1 MLGSGTKGDGRGE
14 EEWKGETQN
23 KGENSRGQEVSIVL
37 TSDLAREVLC
47 CQVVL
52 VPLGALRREL
62 LGLLSQELEGV
73 GLVDAAALGGGD
85 AVTDPLPELGAGD
98 LGGGGVLHEVVDGD
112 AADAAEPALHVADAD
127 VQVLADTVLGDL
139 AGDVHVQEVVAGDVD
154 ILAAHEHL
162 VGCGHVL
169 VEDLGRDGG
178 ERRVGDP
185 GAVVAGGDLAQLVGI
200 DALHGAVIGGLVILD
215 GDLGGHTTHGVDLA
229 AVAGLDE
236 QLDVGVHERYGH
248 GDGGTVRQHEVGVL
262 AELLDDAE
270 DVVPTATIEA
280 GRVVAQLVDDLVH
293 LEGGED
299 GLDQHGAA
307 DGASRDGQYVLGQVE
322 DVVPQARLQ
331 MGLHLGQVEVGA
343 EATRYQLLGV
353 VPEVQAEV
361 EQAAGDGLAVDSEVL
376 FLQVPATRPQDERG
390 QRAVSSQFVLLG
402 ALLKVNLPTDGVVEV
417 DLAVDHVVPGRR
429 A

>member
-1 MLGSGTKGDGRGE
+1 MF
-14 EEWKGETQN
+14 
-23 KGENSRGQEVSIVL
+23 

-62 LGLLSQELEGV
+62 LGLFSQELESV
-73 GLVDAAALGGGD
+73 GLVDAVALGGGD

-98 LGGGGVLHEVVDGD
+98 FGGGGVLHEVVDGD
-112 AADAAEPALHVADAD
+112 AADTAEPALHVADAD
-127 VQVLADTVLGDL
+127 VEVLADAVLGDL
-139 AGDVHVQEVVAGDVD
+139 ARNVHVQEVVAGDVD
-154 ILAAHEHL
+154 VVAAHEHL

-169 VEDLGRDGG
+169 VENLSRDGG

-200 DALHGAVIGGLVILD
+200 DTLHGAVIGGLVILN
-215 GDLGGHTTHGVDLA
+215 GDLGGHTAHGVDLA

-248 GDGGTVRQHEVGVL
+248 GDGGSVRQHEIGVL

-322 DVVPQARLQ
+322 DIVPQARLQ

-343 EATRYQLLGV
+343 EATRDQLLGV

-361 EQAAGDGLAVDSEVL
+361 EQAAGDGLAVDGEVL
-376 FLQVPATRPQDERG
+376 FVQVPATRPQDERG
-390 QRAVSSQFVLLG
+390 QRTVG
-402 ALLKVNLPTDGVVEV
+402 P
-417 DLAVDHVVPGRR
+417 
-429 A
+429 